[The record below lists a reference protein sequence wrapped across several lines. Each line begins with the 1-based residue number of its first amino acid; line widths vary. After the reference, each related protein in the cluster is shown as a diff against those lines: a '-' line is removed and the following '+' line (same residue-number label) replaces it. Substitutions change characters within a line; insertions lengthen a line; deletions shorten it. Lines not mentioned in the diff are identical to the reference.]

1 LKGWKDILWRV
12 YDEIGEDRVLL
23 VAGGVTFYILLA
35 FVPALTA
42 LISFYGLFLDRTT
55 ILDHLSFLHGII
67 PGGGLEIV
75 KDQLQRITIN
85 SNTTLGLTSLVSTGI
100 ALWSA
105 NAGIKGLFEAMNVA
119 YGEREERSFIR
130 LNMVTLTFTMTA
142 LASMVAFMAIMIV
155 LPQVLAYLWL
165 SESAKWLIKGLAF
178 AGMFAMFAAGV
189 AAVYRWGPSR
199 KEASWKWITP
209 GTLLAVM
216 VAAIVSVL
224 FSWYVSNFGSY
235 NATYGSLG
243 ALIGFVTWIWILM
256 IILIVGAEL
265 NAETEQQT
273 VTDTTVAPTEPPG
286 QRGANAADTS
296 ENPALEVS
304 PQRRGKQPLQTD
316 GPHKASGRISLGQ
329 LAVAL
334 PAAAL
339 LYWYSKKR
347 AAKMARGENA

>member
-1 LKGWKDILWRV
+1 
-12 YDEIGEDRVLL
+12 
-23 VAGGVTFYILLA
+23 
-35 FVPALTA
+35 
-42 LISFYGLFLDRTT
+42 
-55 ILDHLSFLHGII
+55 
-67 PGGGLEIV
+67 
-75 KDQLQRITIN
+75 LQRITIN
-85 SNTTLGLTSLVSTGI
+85 SNTTLGLTSLISTGI

-105 NAGIKGLFEAMNVA
+105 NAGIKGLFEAINVA
-119 YGEREERSFIR
+119 FGEHEKRSLIR
-130 LNMVTLTFTMTA
+130 LNVVTLTFTITA

-155 LPQVLAYLWL
+155 LPQALAYLWL

-189 AAVYRWGPSR
+189 AATYRWGPSR
-199 KEASWKWITP
+199 NEASWKWITP
-209 GTLLAVM
+209 GTLLAVV

-243 ALIGFVTWIWILM
+243 AVIGFVTWIWILM

-273 VTDTTVAPTEPPG
+273 AADTTVAPNEPPG
-286 QRGANAADTS
+286 ERGAHAADTS

-304 PQRRGKQPLQTD
+304 PKWRRKQPLHSEK
-316 GPHKASGRISLGQ
+316 PHKAGGRISIGQ

-339 LYWYSKKR
+339 LYWYGKKQ
-347 AAKMARGENA
+347 AAKIARDEHT